1 MAKKDITKERIVYK
15 PFEYPQAFDY
25 YMKQQQAH
33 WLWTEVPMMSDVND
47 WKQNLTEAEKNIVG
61 SILKGFAQTE
71 TVVNDYWSNL
81 VTKWFRKPEII
92 AMAVTFGCFETIHAE
107 AYSLLNEELC
117 LDDFS
122 EFLEDET
129 TMAKIETLMNVR
141 DSFNGEVD
149 WHERA
154 KSLAIFSAFTE
165 GVNLFSSFAI
175 LLSFKMRNKLK
186 GVGQIVEW
194 SIRDESMHSDAGCWL
209 FRTLLEEKPEL
220 KTPELETAINEAALL
235 SLQLELDFI
244 EKVYEMGDLEGCS
257 KDDLIS
263 FIKHRVNTKMGDLGY
278 RPIVNGIDVKA
289 VERMKWF
296 DHLSAGKQ
304 HTDFFANRVTNY
316 SKGTM
321 EWDANAIF

>member
-15 PFEYPQAFDY
+15 PFEYPTAFDY
-25 YMKQQQAH
+25 WLKQQQAH
-33 WLWTEVPMMSDVND
+33 WIHTEVPMMSDIND
-47 WKQNLTEAEKNIVG
+47 WKQNLNETEKNIIG

-71 TVVNDYWSNL
+71 TVVNDYWTGL

-92 AMAVTFGCFETIHAE
+92 AMATVFGAMETIHAE
-107 AYSLLNEELC
+107 AYSLLNEELG

-129 TMAKIETLMNVR
+129 TMAKIEALTENAA
-141 DSFNGEVD
+141 SFGDEVD

-165 GVNLFSSFAI
+165 GVNLFSSFAV
-175 LLSFKMRNKLK
+175 LLSFKLRNKLK

-220 KTPELETAINEAALL
+220 KTPELEAAINEAALL
-235 SLQLELDFI
+235 SLKLELDFI
-244 EKVYEMGDLEGCS
+244 EKVYEQGDLEGCS
-257 KDDLIS
+257 KDDLTS

-316 SKGTM
+316 SKGVQD
-321 EWDANAIF
+321 WDAGAIF

>member
-1 MAKKDITKERIVYK
+1 MTNITKPRLVYK
-15 PFEYPQAFDY
+15 PFEYQEAADY
-25 YMKQQQAH
+25 WLKQQQAH
-33 WLWTEVPMMSDVND
+33 WLHTEVPMMSDLTD
-47 WKQNLTEAEKNIVG
+47 WNSNLNETEKNIIG

-71 TVVNDYWSNL
+71 TVVNDYWSGL

-92 AMAVTFGCFETIHAE
+92 MMATTFGAFETIHAE
-107 AYSLLNEELC
+107 AYSLLNETLG

-129 TMAKIETLMNVR
+129 TMAKIENLMLVR
-141 DSFNGEVD
+141 DSFNGEKD
-149 WHERA
+149 LHEIA

-194 SIRDESMHSDAGCWL
+194 SIRDESMHSEAGCWL
-209 FRTLLEEKPEL
+209 FRTLIEENPFL
-220 KTPELETAINEAALL
+220 KTKELEAAINEAALL
-235 SLQLELDFI
+235 SLKLELDFI
-244 EKVYEMGDLEGCS
+244 DKVFELGDLEGCS
-257 KDDLIS
+257 KYDLQN
-263 FIKHRVNTKMGDLGY
+263 FIKNRVNTKLGDLGY
-278 RPIVNGIDVKA
+278 SPIITDIDLTA

-321 EWDANAIF
+321 TWDESIF